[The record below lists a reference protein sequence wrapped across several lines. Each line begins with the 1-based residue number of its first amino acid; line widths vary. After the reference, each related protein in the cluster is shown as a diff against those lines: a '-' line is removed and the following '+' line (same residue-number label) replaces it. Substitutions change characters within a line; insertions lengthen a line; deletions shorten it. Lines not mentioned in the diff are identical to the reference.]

1 MSKSW
6 KERNKDKAMFWKTH
20 IDQWTESCLSQIEYC
35 RQNGLRPNRFTYWKI
50 KFGKPNR
57 PIGLVQVPVPTHF
70 RQAGLKLNIGR
81 ELQVEIPDG
90 FKKETLEQV
99 LSVLKAVQ

>member
-6 KERNKDKAMFWKTH
+6 KKINEEKAIFWKTH
-20 IDQWTESCLSQIEYC
+20 IDQWTESRLSQIEYC

-50 KFGKPNR
+50 KFGKPNQ
-57 PIGLVQVPVPTHF
+57 PTGLVQVPVPTHF
-70 RQAGLKLNIGR
+70 CQAGLKLNIGR

>member
-1 MSKSW
+1 MSP
-6 KERNKDKAMFWKTH
+6 
-20 IDQWTESCLSQIEYC
+20 IEYC
-35 RQNGLRPNRFTYWKI
+35 HQNGLRPNRLTYWKI

-70 RQAGLKLNIGR
+70 RQAGLKLNIGW
-81 ELQVEIPDG
+81 ELQVEISDG

>member
-6 KERNKDKAMFWKTH
+6 KETNKDEAIFWKTH
-20 IDQWTESCLSQIEYC
+20 IDQWTGSRLSQIEYC
-35 RQNGLRPNRFTYWKI
+35 RQNGLRPNRLTYWKI
-50 KFGKPNR
+50 KFAKPNR
-57 PIGLVQVPVPTHF
+57 PTGLVQVPVPTHF

-90 FKKETLEQV
+90 FNKETLEQI